1 MRISELSD
9 QTNTPVDTIRYYEK
23 IALLPEAKRSG
34 SGYRQ
39 YDEESVNLLA
49 FIASAK
55 KLGMSLDDIKAL
67 LAIELDKSA
76 ASCETVKGFIAKQL
90 RLVEEKMFELQRIE
104 KAMRR
109 LHDTCCGGAESAD
122 YCSIL
127 QALERGDV

>member
-1 MRISELSD
+1 MRISELSKH
-9 QTNTPVDTIRYYEK
+9 TGTPVDTIRYYEK
-23 IALLPEAKRSG
+23 IALLPEAVRTT
-34 SGYRQ
+34 SGYRH
-39 YDEESVNLLA
+39 YGDDSITVLA

-55 KLGMSLDDIKAL
+55 KLGMKLDDIKAL

-90 RLVEEKMFELQRIE
+90 TMVEEKMNELQRIE
-104 KAMRR
+104 QAMRR